1 MCKPVAAVLLMLT
14 ASLVNAQDGVHSTG
28 QFDYRIPPVDI
39 HTVPGLARGVGAT
52 LAFEIKSTV
61 DVPVQIALVAFAPS
75 QPPVLQI
82 EGGLEF
88 RLPNAGSL
96 SGLTYC
102 NSNRVAACEKA
113 AGDFTTL
120 RPGRTLTGS
129 LKLFAPVMARD
140 VGPVKRGRFSGVLFV
155 RESEGGKGWMEP
167 FTIADVQVVNRVR

>member
-1 MCKPVAAVLLMLT
+1 MCKPVAAAVLILA
-14 ASLVNAQDGVHSTG
+14 ASMVNAQDGVQSTG
-28 QFDYRIPPVDI
+28 QFEYRIPPVDV

-52 LAFEIKSTV
+52 LGFEIKSLV
-61 DVPVQIALVAFAPS
+61 DVPVQIALVAFASS

-88 RLPNAGSL
+88 KLPNAAAL

-102 NSNRVAACEKA
+102 NSNRVAACEKS

-120 RPGRTLTGS
+120 RPGRTLIGS
-129 LKLFAPVMARD
+129 LKLLAPVMPRD
-140 VGPVKRGRFSGVLFV
+140 VGPIKRGRFSGVLFV

-167 FTIADVQVVNRVR
+167 FTIADVQVVNRIR